1 MTLDFIGVGG
11 RGGKVG
17 GRLAVGEGL
26 AGTIPHGQSAL

>member
-17 GRLAVGEGL
+17 GWLAVKAELVGENP
-26 AGTIPHGQSAL
+26 A